1 MLPIKLTPPPTP
13 PFPRRHRQGLYEAE
27 LNDARKL
34 LDETA
39 KEKAHLQIEVGKWK
53 AEADDLAAKLAK
65 RDAEADALHKSLK
78 DAEKKISV
86 SWRLSVALRFSRA
99 CLPACLPPLTLTFS
113 LSTPLLYS

>member
-1 MLPIKLTPPPTP
+1 MNSPYL
-13 PFPRRHRQGLYEAE
+13 QGLYEAE
-27 LNDARKL
+27 LADARKL

-39 KEKAHLQIEVGKWK
+39 KEKAHLQIEGGKWK

-86 SWRLSVALRFSRA
+86 SRMMKMPRA
-99 CLPACLPPLTLTFS
+99 G
-113 LSTPLLYS
+113 

>member
-1 MLPIKLTPPPTP
+1 M
-13 PFPRRHRQGLYEAE
+13 YEAE
-27 LNDARKL
+27 LTDARKL

-65 RDAEADALHKSLK
+65 RDLEADNLHKSLK

-86 SWRLSVALRFSRA
+86 R
-99 CLPACLPPLTLTFS
+99 
-113 LSTPLLYS
+113 

>member
-1 MLPIKLTPPPTP
+1 MT
-13 PFPRRHRQGLYEAE
+13 
-27 LNDARKL
+27 DARKL

-65 RDAEADALHKSLK
+65 RDQEADALHKSLS

-86 SWRLSVALRFSRA
+86 SCRYSTWLLFLLRYLSMFTLEMTSFNAPSRA
-99 CLPACLPPLTLTFS
+99 
-113 LSTPLLYS
+113 

>member
-1 MLPIKLTPPPTP
+1 M
-13 PFPRRHRQGLYEAE
+13 YEAE
-27 LNDARKL
+27 LTDARKL

-65 RDAEADALHKSLK
+65 RDLEADALHKSLK

-86 SWRLSVALRFSRA
+86 SVCRMKVGNVRYCMPNFSVHPVCIFLF
-99 CLPACLPPLTLTFS
+99 LH
-113 LSTPLLYS
+113 

>member
-1 MLPIKLTPPPTP
+1 MNSPYL
-13 PFPRRHRQGLYEAE
+13 QGLYEAE
-27 LNDARKL
+27 LADARKL

-86 SWRLSVALRFSRA
+86 SCYDENAEGSMK
-99 CLPACLPPLTLTFS
+99 PQ
-113 LSTPLLYS
+113 

>member
-1 MLPIKLTPPPTP
+1 M
-13 PFPRRHRQGLYEAE
+13 
-27 LNDARKL
+27 

-65 RDAEADALHKSLK
+65 RDTEADTLHKSLR

-86 SWRLSVALRFSRA
+86 SGA
-99 CLPACLPPLTLTFS
+99 CY
-113 LSTPLLYS
+113 STC